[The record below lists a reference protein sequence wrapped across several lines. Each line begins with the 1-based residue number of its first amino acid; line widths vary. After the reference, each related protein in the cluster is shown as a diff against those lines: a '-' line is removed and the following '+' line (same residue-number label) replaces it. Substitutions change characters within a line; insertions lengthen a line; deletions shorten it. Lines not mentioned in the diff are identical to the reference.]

1 MQWKKNFISSICF
14 FVFASFFNNIP
25 LTDKCLYLYVSRR
38 FRHNTSS
45 YLIIRNFDVIGIT
58 LTLVFLFCLSLFR
71 LKKYKIELKLI
82 RLKVFY
88 NLHCYINSLVS
99 QSYDVK
105 ITEVGGCLHYLV
117 VWVSSFLRHLMNVFQ
132 ISIVWWRNRGCQ
144 CCIILLDTLK
154 YCNKKE

>member
-1 MQWKKNFISSICF
+1 MTKSKKIVQWKKNFISSVCF

-58 LTLVFLFCLSLFR
+58 LTLVSLFCLSLFC
-71 LKKYKIELKLI
+71 LKNTKFNWNWLDC
-82 RLKVFY
+82 KVFN
-88 NLHCYINSLVS
+88 NLHCYISSINCIALINQFLVS

-105 ITEVGGCLHYLV
+105 ITEVDVAYI
-117 VWVSSFLRHLMNVFQ
+117 
-132 ISIVWWRNRGCQ
+132 IS
-144 CCIILLDTLK
+144 
-154 YCNKKE
+154 